1 MSKIMNTTRPCITR
15 FLVPDKTIVK
25 PHWMRS
31 VKSGYILLKK
41 LVKSVNLESLPKIY
55 VPRISLGPICEVCN
69 ENIMYKEFKINCYIV
84 GCANKDGYLGTLGKF
99 IEYCR
104 ITALLPVIALGIR
117 NNW

>member
-55 VPRISLGPICEVCN
+55 VHTSNFFGPN
-69 ENIMYKEFKINCYIV
+69 LR
-84 GCANKDGYLGTLGKF
+84 GLQ
-99 IEYCR
+99 
-104 ITALLPVIALGIR
+104 
-117 NNW
+117 